1 MLSSAA
7 VDPTLDL
14 PGDDALEPLPTTRVG
29 MVLGGRW
36 RLEAKLGR
44 GGMGEVWRARHVT
57 LGRDVA
63 IKVMH
68 PAFATSAAQVQRM
81 TREARA
87 ASAVRHP
94 YVVRVEDVGITEQRV
109 PYIVQEYLEG
119 EDLAAFARRSGNRLS
134 PEVLVP
140 IVAKVLEAL
149 AALHAQGVVHRDIKP
164 ENVFLVRE
172 GDGLSPRLLDFGIA
186 ALTNPEELRLTASAS
201 MLGTP
206 AYMSPEQFRSA
217 RDVDARTD
225 LWSTGVMLYELLSGG
240 LPFPAET
247 FAAMV
252 IAVTTTEAIPLGDKA
267 PSLPPRLSGVVMRCL
282 RRDPSERFA
291 DANSLRVALLAALS
305 TGSVSLRPSIPP
317 VVPVRAAPWGLAVGL
332 AAAALLAV
340 GLWFARGTGAASVA
354 PPTPV
359 RPPPTTRVVLPPP
372 AEPVALTDAGTTPVI
387 AAPLRACPAACAT
400 AAGAARAR
408 GDGPCAASP
417 PPAVVVPPPA
427 VVAPPPAAAP
437 RPAAAGIG
445 VTVDPDYR

>member
-1 MLSSAA
+1 

-68 PAFATSAAQVQRM
+68 PAFATSASQVQRM
-81 TREARA
+81 MREARA

-94 YVVRVEDVGITEQRV
+94 NIVRVEDVGLTDQRV
-109 PYIVQEYLEG
+109 PYIVQEYLDG
-119 EDLAAFARRSGNRLS
+119 EDLAAFARRSGNRLD
-134 PEVLVP
+134 PEVLIP
-140 IVAKVLEAL
+140 LVAKVLEAL

-206 AYMSPEQFRSA
+206 AYMSPEQFRST
-217 RDVDARTD
+217 RNVDARTD
-225 LWSTGVMLYELLSGG
+225 LWSTGVMLYELLSGA

-252 IAVTTTEAIPLGDKA
+252 IAVTSTDPIPLGDKV
-267 PSLPPRLSGVVMRCL
+267 PSLPSALAGVVMRCL
-282 RRDPSERFA
+282 RRDPAERFG
-291 DANSLRVALLAALS
+291 DALALRDALLGARTA
-305 TGSVSLRPSIPP
+305 GAPSLRPSTPP
-317 VVPVRAAPWGLAVGL
+317 AVPVHRAPRGLAVGL
-332 AAAALLAV
+332 MASGLLVVAA
-340 GLWFARGTGAASVA
+340 WFARGTGSPAVEA
-354 PPTPV
+354 PAPV
-359 RPPPTTRVVLPPP
+359 RPPPTPPVTLPPP
-372 AEPVALTDAGTTPVI
+372 VIAVALTDAGATPVI
-387 AAPLRACPAACAT
+387 TAPPSPRGPLRARPPRVLPVRVVTAPAA
-400 AAGAARAR
+400 
-408 GDGPCAASP
+408 PP
-417 PPAVVVPPPA
+417 PPASVAPPPA
-427 VVAPPPAAAP
+427 VVAPPPVVAP
-437 RPAAAGIG
+437 RPAAAGLG
-445 VTVDPDYR
+445 VTVDPDYH